1 MATLK
6 KRRGNWYARIQ
17 WRDENGSMKEKQI
30 PLRTQSKVTARE
42 RLSEVV
48 KVKADIRDGLS
59 FAFPW
64 ISDDCRTKVLVF
76 TVGDAI
82 KQWIIHREKS
92 KIRESTLELN
102 KLGLKYFTE
111 LLGQKRPMDSIS
123 SSDICNYIDLLDS
136 KKLSDTTIN
145 IHLRTV
151 KTMMRYYHKV
161 DQLKSVP
168 VIEQRKIP
176 KTDPIYIR
184 DDEFQGIMELDYLDD
199 FYKRVFFFY
208 RETGLRLREP
218 FMATLSGRWLDIPP
232 ESKTKSARSIELND
246 RLVQIFKE
254 IVSWY
259 KTGYGSTLVDCG
271 EHLSKVFKQALREI
285 GADDRKHFHSLRHTF
300 AVRRILMKTRVHD
313 VKLMM
318 GHASVTTTE
327 QYTRMNLKR
336 VAQDFPTLV
345 SSYSNSEKF
354 GQKDTFLKD
363 TNDTRGAYL
372 PIFEKIES

>member
-6 KRRGNWYARIQ
+6 KRRGNWYARVQ
-17 WRDENGSMKEKQI
+17 WRDENGGMKEKQI
-30 PLRTQSKVTARE
+30 TLRTQSKVTARE
-42 RLSEVV
+42 RLSEVA
-48 KVKADIRDGLS
+48 KVRSDIRDGLS
-59 FAFPW
+59 FSFPW
-64 ISDDCRTKVLVF
+64 MNDGCRTKVLVF

-102 KLGLKYFTE
+102 KLGLKYFVE
-111 LLGQKRPMDSIS
+111 LIGQKRSMDSIS
-123 SSDICNYIDLLDS
+123 SSDIYNYIALLDS

-151 KTMMRYYHKV
+151 KTMMRYYHKI

-184 DDEFQGIMELDYLDD
+184 DDEFQGIMELDYLND

-218 FMATLSGRWLDIPP
+218 FIATLSGRWLDIPP
-232 ESKTKSARSIELND
+232 ESKTKSARSIELD
-246 RLVQIFKE
+246 DSLIQVFKE

-271 EHLSKVFKQALREI
+271 
-285 GADDRKHFHSLRHTF
+285 
-300 AVRRILMKTRVHD
+300 
-313 VKLMM
+313 
-318 GHASVTTTE
+318 
-327 QYTRMNLKR
+327 
-336 VAQDFPTLV
+336 
-345 SSYSNSEKF
+345 
-354 GQKDTFLKD
+354 
-363 TNDTRGAYL
+363 
-372 PIFEKIES
+372 